1 MWGKNLFR
9 SRGYSKVIAI
19 GNIEKYY
26 SNADKGRRFDRKA
39 YDAHDVDGAT
49 VFTAPLSD
57 DQIFEIDTHSAPEIV
72 SIPSDAPKRISS
84 RFSDTRYDSAS
95 DFINSRP
102 RPEPFDYAVFRK
114 SPHEYMAG
122 IRAEPASEPES
133 VSEPATEIPVETVV
147 EEIPVVEVPVES
159 EEVVAEPDIPV
170 ETVMDDAVPAEPEV
184 VETVVEE
191 IPVEEIPAEPEVV
204 VIEPTEPEVPVL
216 DNVLDDFDDAPAPV
230 YVAQEVPLPVEEI
243 PVPEAVA
250 DVAEA
255 SLSASELGI
264 RVAAISAARLES
276 VLALSVP
283 EVPEVPADEIAS
295 AACIAASLAV
305 TCAAA
310 SAYAVGEAVSAVEAE
325 KAAVAA
331 TVSSI
336 ESAVRSANAV
346 CDAVSAVEAEKTA
359 IAATSAAVGEAAV
372 IASVVRDAVNDRIS
386 ASNLRIVESAV
397 RSAMAVSAA
406 AEESARAETVRT
418 IAEAEAAA
426 VTLSVVSATRSAEAV
441 LSETSD
447 IGEDAPEV
455 SILDEPEE
463 EIDLL
468 HNDYSGMGFAGNAGM
483 AMTSEAVET
492 VNLSIGSMEDPLPP
506 MFVSGIDDDAFVPS
520 DYDIDISDDVLDTDP
535 SAPVES
541 VAPKSAP
548 KTVPELAKDMFG
560 SDMIKDDVEE
570 EKSEKDVDPR
580 DVSAILG
587 GSYVMPAPPVRHA
600 READIPAEASVEV
613 SPEVPEVVETV
624 SAEAPVEA
632 VSIEP
637 VSRAIDPR
645 DVSAILGGTFT
656 APRPPVHRAE
666 PPAPAEEVADGVVEQ
681 HAVHDPV
688 RRKAIDPRDVSA
700 ILFG

>member
-72 SIPSDAPKRISS
+72 SIPSDVPKRISS

-122 IRAEPASEPES
+122 IRAEPES

-147 EEIPVVEVPVES
+147 EEIPVVDVPVEEIPVES
-159 EEVVAEPDIPV
+159 EEIPAEPDIPV
-170 ETVMDDAVPAEPEV
+170 ESEIDDTVPEV
-184 VETVVEE
+184 PEAVVEE
-191 IPVEEIPAEPEVV
+191 IPEVPEEVVIESAEPEV
-204 VIEPTEPEVPVL
+204 PAL

-230 YVAQEVPLPVEEI
+230 YVAQEVPLPVEEV
-243 PVPEAVA
+243 PVHEAVA

-283 EVPEVPADEIAS
+283 EVPEVPVDEIAS

-346 CDAVSAVEAEKTA
+346 CDAVSAVEAEKAA
-359 IAATSAAVGEAAV
+359 IAATSAAVGEAVV
-372 IASVVRDAVNDRIS
+372 IASVVRDAVNERIS
-386 ASNLRIVESAV
+386 SSNLRIVESAV
-397 RSAMAVSAA
+397 LSAMAVSAA
-406 AEESARAETVRT
+406 AEESARAGTVRT

-468 HNDYSGMGFAGNAGM
+468 RNDYSGMGFAGNAGM

-492 VNLSIGSMEDPLPP
+492 VNLSIGTMEDPLPP

-520 DYDIDISDDVLDTDP
+520 DYDIDMSDDVLDTDP

-587 GSYVMPAPPVRHA
+587 GSYAMPAPPVRHA
-600 READIPAEASVEV
+600 READVPAEAPVEV

-656 APRPPVHRAE
+656 APRPPAHRAE
-666 PPAPAEEVADGVVEQ
+666 SPAPTEEVADGVVEQ